1 MYIYVMSLSL
11 SHTLALTPSTA
22 YGTNGTDTSSSNSLL
37 DRVQWINDLI
47 DATYPDGH
55 ASARSENAASVHVR
69 EEYAAHQKDV
79 PSSNNAANVGV
90 DTHEGSLLDKVEW
103 INDLIDATY
112 PDGHPPDSHSHPHS
126 HDGGVTEHIHAHSH
140 PHQGHDHEDE
150 EGNAV
155 KEAEGASFDS
165 STSLLA
171 NIQWINDLIDA
182 TYPDGHAPAHSGA
195 AVMHAHPHSHDG
207 GETEHTHDHVS
218 TGEHHND
225 GHAKEIAASAN
236 SNKNAGGDD
245 DNNDDDDDEID
256 DDTVSVTTD
265 AKALEAVAHGHGHSA
280 GSAGVLQH
288 NPLQHD
294 NHDHHESGP
303 KEGEEKV
310 DAAPHSAAHGD
321 AHDSSSQ
328 NEKAAPFRTR
338 MLKQVRRQLREHP
351 LHSLPFNGQASG
363 GNREGHIN
371 VANSNNNNNNN
382 NGDRG
387 IGMDSSIFDILPWLQ
402 RQPQCENKP
411 IFLSMAHV
419 VGEMYWQLIENFV
432 YTLVKFEMSD
442 CSIMICVDDL
452 NCMQKCKENDFPCYL
467 FEYEKQHANL
477 PEIALLGAQ
486 AGYADP
492 NAPAGSVS
500 KPSVME
506 LIAYLKLY
514 HIPKALQNGLGAVA
528 VLDLDVGFL
537 ESPQSIVDYMYDL
550 KSQGKSDSTNSKAV
564 LKPQRD
570 YKHYNNLEAL
580 VQQDVTFIMNRSEA
594 GWKQW
599 WTEPMPNIGVLLL
612 KSTPKVVQMFEAAW
626 RDYYK
631 TAKKDIRKN
640 PGKDQNKVVLAM
652 QRHGGGRGAGFGSD
666 TSRFNSHNEKGK
678 RLAWRYIPVTEAVL
692 IDKIFKFVDQ
702 AVELG
707 GGATADILR
716 PEVSGGVADMEFMH
730 KNSWQGSQGGEFEGP
745 IPKASVV
752 HVTCFEKGTKLMGL
766 KAANA
771 FWNPFYYDP
780 MRPTITKK
788 LLAFNKFK
796 GGSGSSASM
805 SSSTRSTSGKLHR
818 ADVGYLDV
826 ELLEQEIHSLVYLAL
841 KLNRTLIIPNVLL
854 EKAEKGTQLHND
866 LYYVDPQKSNTIQ
879 RPDYKGN
886 TIWPGFRVLNLNTLH
901 NDPSANTVLRVKQVE
916 PAYYWRVKRDY
927 AGVDA
932 DAGAES
938 SGVPEPTVVTFTNHK
953 DNDLAK
959 IEETL
964 SAFSHEKAPRLVVH
978 NLPDLTN
985 PSIIAT
991 YGKISVEPKIFVSHS
1006 KEEEENLASIHPFTK
1021 GEQFVKSEQ
1030 AKMKRWAEHSVGDFD
1045 SWKLES
1051 QKYVPLASLKS
1062 IMEGEKKG
1070 LGAAW
1075 GGIIGGRADHND
1087 PKDREY
1093 IDGIK
1098 AKHVMENSRLCA
1110 NIGER
1115 MRGNRSCF
1123 GKCG

>member
-1 MYIYVMSLSL
+1 MHSHDGGVTEHTHEHSHPHQGHDHEGVEDGGGTYYVYICYVSLSL
-11 SHTLALTPSTA
+11 TLALTTSTA
-22 YGTNGTDTSSSNSLL
+22 YGTNGTDTSNSNSLL

-55 ASARSENAASVHVR
+55 ASARTENAAAGHVR
-69 EEYAAHQKDV
+69 EEYAAHQKDA
-79 PSSNNAANVGV
+79 PSSNNAANIGV

-126 HDGGVTEHIHAHSH
+126 HDGGVTEHTHEHSH

-207 GETEHTHDHVS
+207 GKTEHTHDHVS

-245 DNNDDDDDEID
+245 DNDDDDDEID

-280 GSAGVLQH
+280 GSADVLQH

-294 NHDHHESGP
+294 NHNHHESGP

-310 DAAPHSAAHGD
+310 DAAPHSDSGTDSAAHGN
-321 AHDSSSQ
+321 AHDSSSR

-467 FEYEKQHANL
+467 FEYETQHANL
-477 PEIALLGAQ
+477 PEIALL
-486 AGYADP
+486 
-492 NAPAGSVS
+492 
-500 KPSVME
+500 
-506 LIAYLKLY
+506 AYLKLY

-537 ESPQSIVDYMYDL
+537 ESPQAIVDYM
-550 KSQGKSDSTNSKAV
+550 
-564 LKPQRD
+564 D

-612 KSTPKVVQMFEAAW
+612 KSTPNVVQMFEAAW

-652 QRHGGGRGAGFGSD
+652 QRHGGGHGAGFG
-666 TSRFNSHNEKGK
+666 T
-678 RLAWRYIPVTEAVL
+678 
-692 IDKIFKFVDQ
+692 
-702 AVELG
+702 VELG

-730 KNSWQGSQGGEFEGP
+730 KNSWQGSHGSEFEGP

-796 GGSGSSASM
+796 
-805 SSSTRSTSGKLHR
+805 
-818 ADVGYLDV
+818 DV

-854 EKAEKGTQLHND
+854 EKAEKGTQLHHD

-886 TIWPGFRVLNLNTLH
+886 TIWPGFRVLNLKTLH

-1087 PKDREY
+1087 PKDCEY